1 MRDFTAGHVP
11 RVEFAWCPHL
21 INEPSRIAERFVPPG
36 SRVTS
41 PSHHR
46 PGGGFRNPWPGT
58 APHGFRDFLRWVL
71 FDRRSRARP
80 AAPDRSAFAR
90 MAPSFA
96 VPRASRDTLT
106 VTRVGHSTF
115 LVQLGALNVL
125 TDPVWSKRASPIA
138 FLGPRRRVA
147 PGVDFDA
154 LPPIDLVLI
163 SHSHYDHLDD
173 RTVRRLIAS
182 HPRARW
188 LAPLGVA
195 GLLTRRGAEYV
206 SELDWWQEAR
216 VDDTRIAC
224 IPAQH
229 FSGRGLGDRNDTLW
243 CGWVVATGAWTMC
256 FAGDTGL
263 HPEFRAVGER
273 YGPFDVTLL
282 PIGAYDP
289 RWFMRPVHMDPEE
302 AVQAFI
308 ALDGAHDRGD
318 ARHVMVPIHWGT
330 FKLTDESLDEPPQ
343 RVRVAWERAELPDDD
358 LWVLRVGETR
368 TVSYEL

>member
-1 MRDFTAGHVP
+1 M
-11 RVEFAWCPHL
+11 
-21 INEPSRIAERFVPPG
+21 
-36 SRVTS
+36 TS

-46 PGGGFRNPWPGT
+46 PEGGFRNPWPGA
-58 APHGFRDFLRWVL
+58 APRGFRDFLRWIL
-71 FDRRSRARP
+71 FDRRSRARSDR
-80 AAPDRSAFAR
+80 PDHSAFAR
-90 MAPSFA
+90 TAPSFA
-96 VPRASRDTLT
+96 TPRASRKTLT

-125 TDPVWSKRASPIA
+125 TDPVWSERASPIP

-147 PGVDFDA
+147 PGVAFDA

-173 RTVRRLIAS
+173 RTVRRLIAA
-182 HPRARW
+182 HPEAHW

-195 GLLTRRGAEYV
+195 EFLTRRGAAQVTER
-206 SELDWWQEAR
+206 DWWEETR
-216 VDDTRIAC
+216 VGDARIAC
-224 IPAQH
+224 VPAQH
-229 FSGRGLGDRNDTLW
+229 FSGRGLGDRNETLW
-243 CGWVVATGAWTMC
+243 CGWMVDAHDWTMC

-273 YGPFDVTLL
+273 YGRADVALL

-308 ALDGAHDRGD
+308 ELNGSTGRVEPG
-318 ARHVMVPIHWGT
+318 RVMVPTHWGT
-330 FKLTDESLDEPPQ
+330 FKLTDESLDEPPK
-343 RVRVAWERAELPDDD
+343 RVRTAWERAGLADDD

-368 TVSYEL
+368 AVRSDPVDPHRRLSRPHGM